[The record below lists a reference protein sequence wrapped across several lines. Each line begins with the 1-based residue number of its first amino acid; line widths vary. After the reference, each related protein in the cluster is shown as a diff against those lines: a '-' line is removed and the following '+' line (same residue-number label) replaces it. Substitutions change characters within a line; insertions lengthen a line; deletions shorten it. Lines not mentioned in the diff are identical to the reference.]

1 MVSLTVSQV
10 LVVMGGK
17 AGLWQYKWKQA
28 TGKNQGPQAETRA
41 WCVLQRPILRRDLLP
56 GALTHGCFTTFK
68 VPTSE
73 GKAFKQEPARDISDP
88 NPSKLTSR
96 VSLVFLVWG
105 VELNKGFPQLLC
117 KSNSFLNVNLTSKLI
132 GKSA

>member
-10 LVVMGGK
+10 LVAMGGETW
-17 AGLWQYKWKQA
+17 LWQYNWKHA

-41 WCVLQRPILRRDLLP
+41 WCDLQRPILRRDLLA

-73 GKAFKQEPARDISDP
+73 GEAFKQEPVRDISDS
-88 NPSKLTSR
+88 NPSKLTPR
-96 VSLVFLVWG
+96 MSLVFLVWG
-105 VELNKGFPQLLC
+105 AELKVFPSSC
-117 KSNSFLNVNLTSKLI
+117 ANPTHS
-132 GKSA
+132 